1 MTFNNGDDATGILD
15 YVSNISIDEDTGN
28 IIITHINSGDTLL
41 EAKLRKLVSARVSDN
56 GIVTLTDNRGDSY
69 NLRNAN
75 NSADYQ

>member
-1 MTFNNGDDATGILD
+1 MTFNNGADTTGILD
-15 YVSNISIDEDTGN
+15 YVSDISIDEDTGD
-28 IIITHINSGDTLL
+28 ITITNINSGDTLL